1 MFSNGFSQR
10 QILHNRTVQKT
21 RRPAQ
26 PSQPARVQPTATQSD
41 DSGSQMRVPVKLNR
55 PLTGLFL
62 VFGFQTRNTRLEPI
76 IYPYRRSITI
86 FRSDSARSSCYPTNL
101 GQISTDLA
109 RFLSDL
115 DGSGHIS
122 ARSRRIRP
130 YFVPGDKLDTDPNQP
145 ETDETQTEKSDQISR
160 SVSSQ
165 FFIHPPHSGR
175 VRVGHK
181 LDPWTP
187 LLHN

>member
-26 PSQPARVQPTATQSD
+26 PGQPARVQPAATRSD
-41 DSGSQMRVPVKLNR
+41 DSGSRMRVPVKLTR
-55 PLTGLFL
+55 PLTGRFL

-76 IYPYRRSITI
+76 VYPYRRSIMI
-86 FRSDSARSSCYPTNL
+86 FRPDSARSSRYPTNL

-115 DGSGHIS
+115 DGSDHIS
-122 ARSRRIRP
+122 ARSRRIW
-130 YFVPGDKLDTDPNQP
+130 
-145 ETDETQTEKSDQISR
+145 SDFGQIS
-160 SVSSQ
+160 
-165 FFIHPPHSGR
+165 PNL
-175 VRVGHK
+175 VRFR
-181 LDPWTP
+181 TR
-187 LLHN
+187 